1 VWRWDQG
8 EPFGNNPAEENPSGL
23 GAFDLPLRLP
33 GQRYDAETGLH
44 YNYYRDYAPEIG
56 RYIQSDRI
64 GLIGGLNTYIYAY
77 DPTGQIDPLG
87 LMGRPP
93 GKGQFPPGQGPGTIP
108 GYSCAAQL
116 LASTT
121 FAPGASDKHKH
132 CVLSCK
138 IALQCGTLTSMSA
151 GVGKEIADLFGPGNA
166 EWEKWPHSFR
176 QFRGVS

>member
-93 GKGQFPPGQGPGTIP
+93 GKGQYPPRAKGPARSQVTAVP
-108 GYSCAAQL
+108 RNYSRAQRLPLALVTNTNTAFSHARLPCNAARL
-116 LASTT
+116 
-121 FAPGASDKHKH
+121 H
-132 CVLSCK
+132 
-138 IALQCGTLTSMSA
+138 
-151 GVGKEIADLFGPGNA
+151 
-166 EWEKWPHSFR
+166 R
-176 QFRGVS
+176 